1 MIAKDDNGMPLLYG
15 VSHLDG
21 VTPVQ
26 IKFMPNG
33 RMLMDF
39 TTSISYNP
47 AIVTLD
53 EKVAKGTS
61 SADDLTVLPITV
73 NASTGAVLAD
83 KT

>member
-1 MIAKDDNGMPLLYG
+1 MTQKDDNGDPLWYG

-21 VTPVQ
+21 ITPVQ
-26 IKFMPNG
+26 IQTMPNG

-39 TTSISYNP
+39 TTPIAYDPSI
-47 AIVTLD
+47 ITLSPQLI
-53 EKVAKGTS
+53 KGTS
-61 SADDLTVLPITV
+61 SDDDITVLPLTV